1 MHYEV
6 DVIVQL
12 PLDDRARRFLSE
24 VQRSANQVLGFR
36 GDDRAIT
43 VTVEA
48 HALDP
53 EGAVRA
59 ARREVARI
67 YPSVAFAV
75 SGPPRQH

>member
-6 DVIVQL
+6 EVTVPL
-12 PLDDRARRFLSE
+12 PLDDRAHRILTE
-24 VQRSANQVLGFR
+24 AQRSANQVLRFH
-36 GDDRAIT
+36 GDDRATT

-59 ARREVARI
+59 ARGEVARI
-67 YPSVAFAV
+67 YPSVPCAV
-75 SGPPRQH
+75 SGDPRPR

>member
-6 DVIVQL
+6 EVIVQL
-12 PLDDRARRFLSE
+12 PLDDRADRFLSE
-24 VQRSANQVLGFR
+24 VQRSANHVLRFR

-43 VTVEA
+43 ITVEA

-59 ARREVARI
+59 ARGEVARI
-67 YPSVAFAV
+67 YPSVPFAV
-75 SGPPRQH
+75 SGEPLPR

>member
-6 DVIVQL
+6 EVIVPL
-12 PLDDRARRFLSE
+12 PLDDHAHRFLSE
-24 VQRSANQVLGFR
+24 VQRSANHVLRFH

-59 ARREVARI
+59 ARGEMARI
-67 YPSVAFAV
+67 YPSVPYAV
-75 SGPPRQH
+75 SGEPQLR